1 MHFYLADFEKLKAD
15 MTVKDAKI
23 PELSEADA
31 DCVQVVPL
39 CILPDKR
46 VALTEMKRNKLDGDV
61 EEEQEEEENDLDQHV
76 KQERDD
82 IEAINYD
89 QDEDGDFTEIN
100 SDYQLIRT
108 RQVKEKLDDL
118 MEEAKA
124 NHTNLVMQ
132 NQKLQKLVQVKKA
145 VYAKTKS
152 EGEMNDYKY
161 LRTLGN
167 AYVVRKKLK
176 ETQDRYNKLSEEMQ
190 NQL

>member
-100 SDYQLIRT
+100 SD
-108 RQVKEKLDDL
+108 
-118 MEEAKA
+118 
-124 NHTNLVMQ
+124 
-132 NQKLQKLVQVKKA
+132 
-145 VYAKTKS
+145 
-152 EGEMNDYKY
+152 
-161 LRTLGN
+161 
-167 AYVVRKKLK
+167 
-176 ETQDRYNKLSEEMQ
+176 
-190 NQL
+190 

>member
-1 MHFYLADFEKLKAD
+1 

-145 VYAKTKS
+145 V
-152 EGEMNDYKY
+152 
-161 LRTLGN
+161 
-167 AYVVRKKLK
+167 
-176 ETQDRYNKLSEEMQ
+176 
-190 NQL
+190 